1 MMKKIQQKNR
11 LRTTKHTQQSC
22 KQSRGWNAS
31 SDGCPIETTKVLW
44 WGSYTLCP
52 RHGTRH
58 PQPGVLQPQFF
69 RVLSERLPADF
80 MVYHGLSWFIMVY
93 HGLSWFIIIILG
105 LYNVVSTSISRYTH
119 HIFRAISGRSN
130 NPIPWRYSVMVS
142 GENWDLL
149 NQSGDLT
156 NSARRRSWDIL
167 GYIYWWFMVIHP
179 MQWESYENIQPR

>member
-52 RHGTRH
+52 RHPTSAARR
-58 PQPGVLQPQFF
+58 PAAP
-69 RVLSERLPADF
+69 VLSGFVWKITSRF
-80 MVYHGLSWFIMVY
+80 HGLSWFIMVY

>member
-1 MMKKIQQKNR
+1 MIKKYNKRTDSELQNTHNR
-11 LRTTKHTQQSC
+11 V
-22 KQSRGWNAS
+22 AS
-31 SDGCPIETTKVLW
+31 SQGDGTQVPTVVPLKP
-44 WGSYTLCP
+44 P
-52 RHGTRH
+52 RCCGEDHTHCAHGTRH

-80 MVYHGLSWFIMVY
+80 MVY

>member
-1 MMKKIQQKNR
+1 MRIIHTVPTAPDIRSQASCSPSSFGFCLKDYQQI
-11 LRTTKHTQQSC
+11 S
-22 KQSRGWNAS
+22 WF
-31 SDGCPIETTKVLW
+31 IMV
-44 WGSYTLCP
+44 Y
-52 RHGTRH
+52 HG
-58 PQPGVLQPQFF
+58 
-69 RVLSERLPADF
+69 LSWF
-80 MVYHGLSWFIMVY
+80 IMVYHGLSWFIMVY